1 MEAIGKELACGA
13 GSYEKLPQSQREACR
28 RQPWKFKK
36 NSKGVIVL
44 DAAPPA
50 QRDESTSG
58 NEAEIRTLQTSD
70 PCLAAG
76 NTHSECI
83 HKNIFGR

>member
-1 MEAIGKELACGA
+1 
-13 GSYEKLPQSQREACR
+13 
-28 RQPWKFKK
+28 
-36 NSKGVIVL
+36 VL
-44 DAAPPA
+44 DVPGAPP
-50 QRDESTSG
+50 DTPISG
-58 NEAEIRTLQTSD
+58 IDSVTTTMKTSD